1 MYSKTTSFIKA
12 FVFSYDTKN
21 FLFGNSLDLWL
32 KDNTFYCGKSETF
45 PPLPSKEGQQ
55 KEGCGCLFVCFW
67 SKIVFWVSSF
77 SIAFSSIQMAV
88 ADTNK
93 WMHSYGNSYR
103 HSTFSW
109 YSLSVY
115 CVPGTYCY
123 LLQPSNG
130 RHLGAHQMSTHCVC
144 RKDCAWITHIA
155 WSIKRSRLAIG
166 ILSSVFGFAL
176 LFAVLGQVLAFLW
189 AFAFSSVKSVM
200 LTRIDDIYVPSSSN
214 ILRP

>member
-1 MYSKTTSFIKA
+1 MYPKTTSFIKA
-12 FVFSYDTKN
+12 FVFRYDTKN

-32 KDNTFYCGKSETF
+32 KDNIFYCAKSETF

-55 KEGCGCLFVCFW
+55 KEGCGLFLVKNCLLG
-67 SKIVFWVSSF
+67 ILF

-115 CVPGTYCY
+115 CLPGTYCY
-123 LLQPSNG
+123 LWQPSNG
-130 RHLGAHQMSTHCVC
+130 RHLGTHQMSTHCVC

-155 WSIKRSRLAIG
+155 WSIKRSRLAIV
-166 ILSSVFGFAL
+166 ILSSISGFAL

-200 LTRIDDIYVPSSSN
+200 LTRIDDIYIPSSSN